1 MAMLR
6 IHLRD
11 IFPACTCKRVG
22 GDRPTTSWSHGPTCA
37 AFLTSQIISQLGL
50 RGLMDLAR
58 ERTHSSVWIAT
69 RIRP

>member
-1 MAMLR
+1 MLE

-11 IFPACTCKRVG
+11 IFPACTCKRV
-22 GDRPTTSWSHGPTCA
+22 DPWAHGPTCA
-37 AFLTSQIISQLGL
+37 AFLAAQTTSQLGL
-50 RGLMDLAR
+50 GGLMDLAR